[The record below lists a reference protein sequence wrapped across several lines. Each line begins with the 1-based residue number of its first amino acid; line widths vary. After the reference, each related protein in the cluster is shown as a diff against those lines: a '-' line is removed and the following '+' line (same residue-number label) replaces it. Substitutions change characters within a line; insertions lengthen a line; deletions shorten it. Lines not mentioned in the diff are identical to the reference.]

1 HFPMLF
7 ALQSSQGEY
16 GCWRIQE
23 AYEDSYILRR
33 WPRLDDGTITPEPE
47 QTLGENGASS
57 DEIAWK
63 GVRIMS
69 QFRLVEHPKGKWS
82 VEKKGWFGWKGVF
95 FYGDPLVFSTIS
107 GLAAAHSPLPVGSVF
122 TFKS

>member
-1 HFPMLF
+1 
-7 ALQSSQGEY
+7 
-16 GCWRIQE
+16 
-23 AYEDSYILRR
+23 
-33 WPRLDDGTITPEPE
+33 
-47 QTLGENGASS
+47 
-57 DEIAWK
+57 
-63 GVRIMS
+63 MS

-122 TFKS
+122 TFKSERAARSALKVAIENLSVRNVISVEEAA